1 MRCLSCD
8 KRLNNRESTR
18 KYASSGTFVDL
29 CDRCFSYVAEE
40 IPDVADGVDAD
51 PDFDYEVDG
60 ESDLDALDGWAD
72 DAGLS
77 TFESSG
83 GGFDE

>member
-1 MRCLSCD
+1 MRCLACD

-29 CDRCFSYVAEE
+29 CDRCFSYVSEE
-40 IPDVADGVDAD
+40 IPDVADGVDVD
-51 PDFDYEVDG
+51 PDFDYVD
-60 ESDLDALDGWAD
+60 EENVDALDGWAD

-77 TFESSG
+77 TFDAEG
-83 GGFDE
+83 YNE